1 MEGNQ
6 MSVKEVEA
14 VINELVRG
22 FNANDVKGVASLLSE
37 NLEVF
42 DHVPY
47 RFDNK
52 KQFVDFLTAAM
63 APFKDVQFGFR
74 QLSCR
79 LINEGAAVANAY
91 DSFMGATNDGKAQTL
106 YGRTTLVLA
115 KEAGQWKIVSAH
127 FSPLPTAHN

>member
-1 MEGNQ
+1 
-6 MSVKEVEA
+6 MSVKEIESA
-14 VINELVRG
+14 VQELANA
-22 FNANDVKGVASLLSE
+22 FNKMDMKAVVNQLSE

-52 KQFVDFLTAAM
+52 KQFADFLTPVFAGIAS
-63 APFKDVQFGFR
+63 AHFGFR

-79 LINEGAAVANAY
+79 MINEGAAVANAY
-91 DSFMGATNDGKAQTL
+91 DTFTGIAKDGKPMAVH
-106 YGRTTLVLA
+106 GRTTLVYA

-127 FSPLPTAHN
+127 FSALPKA

>member
-6 MSVKEVEA
+6 MSVKEVET

-63 APFKDVQFGFR
+63 AAFKDVQFGFR

-115 KEAGQWKIVSAH
+115 KEAGQGR
-127 FSPLPTAHN
+127 L

>member
-1 MEGNQ
+1 

-22 FNANDVKGVASLLSE
+22 FNTNDVKGVASLLSE

-52 KQFVDFLTAAM
+52 KQFVDFLTVAM
-63 APFKDVQFGFR
+63 AAFKDVQFGFR

-79 LINEGAAVANAY
+79 MINEGAAVANAY
-91 DSFMGATNDGKAQTL
+91 DTFMGATTRRFRRRHRMSSVWSL
-106 YGRTTLVLA
+106 LVM
-115 KEAGQWKIVSAH
+115 
-127 FSPLPTAHN
+127 T

>member
-1 MEGNQ
+1 

-52 KQFVDFLTAAM
+52 KQFVDFLTGAM
-63 APFKDVQFGFR
+63 ASFKNVQFGFR

-91 DSFMGATNDGKAQTL
+91 DTFLGLTTDGKAQMMH
-106 YGRTTLVLA
+106 GRTTLVLA
-115 KEAGQWKIVSAH
+115 KETGQWKIVSAH
-127 FSPLPTAHN
+127 FSPLPSQHN

>member
-1 MEGNQ
+1 

-22 FNANDVKGVASLLSE
+22 FSANDVKGVASLLSD

-63 APFKDVQFGFR
+63 APFKDIQFGFR
-74 QLSCR
+74 QLAKVPGQLLSCVAPR
-79 LINEGAAVANAY
+79 EKRVGLGKSDLGETVHQLRTGEG
-91 DSFMGATNDGKAQTL
+91 F
-106 YGRTTLVLA
+106 
-115 KEAGQWKIVSAH
+115 GQ
-127 FSPLPTAHN
+127 